1 MRIIL
6 ADHHAE
12 PCLALKTLLEV
23 KPEFDLIGEAVNA
36 QGLLVLANE
45 STADLILLDSRLP
58 GISMVDLIARLREI
72 DPKLIVV
79 VMSGESEQSRAMLR
93 AGADAFVSKGDEPD
107 WLIEVLH
114 KYANQVKLLKEEANR
129 NH

>member
-12 PCLALKTLLEV
+12 PRLALKTLLEV

-58 GISMVDLIARLREI
+58 GISMVDLIARLRAI